1 MNASP
6 FILFGNIHIVTM
18 AIIGLVAVFLPLV
31 CKNQSTSNKSLISK
45 VIAFIILS
53 HVIISPY
60 KDLYLLQN
68 PYNWREIL
76 PIHMCDL
83 SEIFLA
89 AFLLGGP
96 KILYKC
102 AFFWGLAGA
111 SMAIITPDI
120 PVIDLDY
127 AFFMIGHGMIVIGI
141 MYATISLG
149 NRPYAK
155 DILTVSAITAFV
167 LLPAIYLINLA
178 LGDFINFKGEVQ
190 PTNYW
195 YLIAK
200 PAGASLMDA
209 FPEPPLHLLI
219 TTPLAIAM
227 FYLIYI
233 PYAIKDKLAK

>member
-6 FILFGNIHIVTM
+6 FILFGNVHLVTI
-18 AIIGLVAVFLPLV
+18 AIIVLVAVLLPLV
-31 CKNQSTSNKSLISK
+31 CKNRSTSNKSLISK
-45 VIAFIILS
+45 IIAFIILS

-68 PYNWREIL
+68 PYNWKEIL

-167 LLPAIYLINLA
+167 LLPIVYLINLI
-178 LGDFINFKGEVQ
+178 LGE
-190 PTNYW
+190 PANYW

-233 PYAIKDKLAK
+233 PYAIKDKLVK

>member
-6 FILFGNIHIVTM
+6 FILFGNVHLITM
-18 AIIGLVAVFLPLV
+18 AIIVLVAVFLPLV

-68 PYNWREIL
+68 PYNWKEIL

-127 AFFMIGHGMIVIGI
+127 AFFMIGHGMIVIGV

-155 DILTVSAITAFV
+155 DILTVSLITAFV
-167 LLPAIYLINLA
+167 LLPIVYLINLI
-178 LGDFINFKGEVQ
+178 LGE
-190 PTNYW
+190 PANYW

-209 FPEPPLHLLI
+209 FPEPPYHLLI
-219 TTPLAIAM
+219 TTPLAIAT

>member
-6 FILFGNIHIVTM
+6 FILFGNVHLITMTIIV
-18 AIIGLVAVFLPLV
+18 LVAVFLPLV
-31 CKNQSTSNKSLISK
+31 CKNQSISNKSLISK
-45 VIAFIILS
+45 IIAFIILS

-68 PYNWREIL
+68 PYNWKEIL

-127 AFFMIGHGMIVIGI
+127 AFFMIGHGMIVIGV
-141 MYATISLG
+141 MYATVSLG

-155 DILTVSAITAFV
+155 DILTVSLITAFV
-167 LLPAIYLINLA
+167 LLPIVYLINLI
-178 LGDFINFKGEVQ
+178 LGE
-190 PTNYW
+190 PANYW

-209 FPEPPLHLLI
+209 FPEPPYHLLI
-219 TTPLAIAM
+219 TTPLAIVT

>member
-127 AFFMIGHGMIVIGI
+127 AFFMIGHGMIVIGV

-155 DILTVSAITAFV
+155 DILTVSLITAFV
-167 LLPAIYLINLA
+167 LLPIVYLINLI
-178 LGDFINFKGEVQ
+178 LGE
-190 PTNYW
+190 PANYW

-209 FPEPPLHLLI
+209 FPEPPYHLLI
-219 TTPLAIAM
+219 TTPLAIVT

-233 PYAIKDKLAK
+233 PYAIKDKLALAIWSF

>member
-18 AIIGLVAVFLPLV
+18 AIIALVAVFLPLV

-45 VIAFIILS
+45 IIAFIILS

-127 AFFMIGHGMIVIGI
+127 AFFMIGHGMIVIGV

-155 DILTVSAITAFV
+155 DILTVSLITAFV
-167 LLPAIYLINLA
+167 LLPIVYLINLI
-178 LGDFINFKGEVQ
+178 LGE
-190 PTNYW
+190 PANYW

-209 FPEPPLHLLI
+209 FPEPPYHLLI
-219 TTPLAIAM
+219 TTPLAIAT
-227 FYLIYI
+227 FCLIYI

>member
-6 FILFGNIHIVTM
+6 FILFGNVHLITM
-18 AIIGLVAVFLPLV
+18 AIIVLVAVFLPLV

-127 AFFMIGHGMIVIGI
+127 AFFMIGHGMIIIGI

-167 LLPAIYLINLA
+167 LLPIVYLINLI
-178 LGDFINFKGEVQ
+178 LGE
-190 PTNYW
+190 PANYW

-209 FPEPPLHLLI
+209 FPEPPFHLLI

>member
-127 AFFMIGHGMIVIGI
+127 AFFMIGHGMIVIGV

-155 DILTVSAITAFV
+155 DILTVSLITAFV
-167 LLPAIYLINLA
+167 LLPIVYLINLI
-178 LGDFINFKGEVQ
+178 LGE
-190 PTNYW
+190 PANYW

-209 FPEPPLHLLI
+209 FPEPPYHLLI
-219 TTPLAIAM
+219 TTPLAIVT
-227 FYLIYI
+227 FCLIYI

>member
-6 FILFGNIHIVTM
+6 FILFGNVHLVTI
-18 AIIGLVAVFLPLV
+18 AIIVLVAVLLPLV

-45 VIAFIILS
+45 IIAFIILS

-68 PYNWREIL
+68 PYNWKEIL

-167 LLPAIYLINLA
+167 LLPIVYLINLI
-178 LGDFINFKGEVQ
+178 LGE
-190 PTNYW
+190 PANYW

-233 PYAIKDKLAK
+233 PYAIKDKLVK

>member
-6 FILFGNIHIVTM
+6 FILFGNVHLITMVIIV
-18 AIIGLVAVFLPLV
+18 LVAVFLPLV
-31 CKNQSTSNKSLISK
+31 CKNQSISNKSLISK
-45 VIAFIILS
+45 IIAFIILS

-127 AFFMIGHGMIVIGI
+127 AFFMIGHGMIVIGV

-155 DILTVSAITAFV
+155 DILTVSLITAFV
-167 LLPAIYLINLA
+167 LLPIVYLINLI
-178 LGDFINFKGEVQ
+178 LGE
-190 PTNYW
+190 PANYW

-209 FPEPPLHLLI
+209 FPEPPYHLLI
-219 TTPLAIAM
+219 TTPLAIAT